1 MAEHAS
7 TEQERQVKEGEQI
20 LNRLK
25 LFRCEHRAFNIKQIP
40 TNLAGGARRPS
51 QLSVPTCRR

>member
-20 LNRLK
+20 LNQLK
-25 LFRCEHRAFNIKQIP
+25 LFHCEHGALNIKQTA
-40 TNLAGGARRPS
+40 TNLAGGARRP
-51 QLSVPTCRR
+51 T

>member
-20 LNRLK
+20 LNQLK
-25 LFRCEHRAFNIKQIP
+25 LFCCEEIKDRNKYKK
-40 TNLAGGARRPS
+40 TNKKLKGK
-51 QLSVPTCRR
+51 